1 MTIHLKNNNHVKIH
15 TKMYMNSCS
24 LSVIFYEWECRCSP
38 VTYGDRHNKQGLGE
52 KKTGHMNMF
61 QSVQSATSNHSILK
75 KMVVRK
81 QKNS

>member
-1 MTIHLKNNNHVKIH
+1 
-15 TKMYMNSCS
+15 MNESVAVA
-24 LSVIFYEWECRCSP
+24 LSPMETGTTSKDWE
-38 VTYGDRHNKQGLGE
+38 K

-61 QSVQSATSNHSILK
+61 QSVQSTTSNHSILK